1 MCRGAR
7 RQSCLIEGNEAR
19 LPKTTRP
26 VIVVVW
32 QATRA
37 LAHKRT
43 MTDTF
48 EKAGQE
54 AAALQKLWMEN
65 FTKAVQ
71 GAFNFTPDSAPP
83 EMLRQIRAGI
93 FQTLAQSWDEF
104 MRSPQFLDGMRQW
117 MDNAVTFRK
126 ISSEFM
132 GRIRN
137 DMQAPSRS
145 DIDTV
150 MLTVRHMEKRLL
162 DRLDE
167 LSAQLNHGNGKSGD
181 VVRSRPKPG
190 RRGAGRKRGIK
201 AQKAAL

>member
-1 MCRGAR
+1 
-7 RQSCLIEGNEAR
+7 
-19 LPKTTRP
+19 
-26 VIVVVW
+26 
-32 QATRA
+32 
-37 LAHKRT
+37 

-71 GAFNFTPDSAPP
+71 GAFNFSPDSAPP

-117 MDNAVTFRK
+117 MENAVTFRK
-126 ISSEFM
+126 VSSEFM

-167 LSAQLNHGNGKSGD
+167 LSAQISHGNGKSGD
-181 VVRSRPKPG
+181 VPRSRRKPARHGGG
-190 RRGAGRKRGIK
+190 RNRRHKRNG
-201 AQKAAL
+201 L

>member
-1 MCRGAR
+1 
-7 RQSCLIEGNEAR
+7 
-19 LPKTTRP
+19 
-26 VIVVVW
+26 
-32 QATRA
+32 
-37 LAHKRT
+37 

-71 GAFNFTPDSAPP
+71 GAFNFSPDSAPP

-117 MDNAVTFRK
+117 MENAVTFRK
-126 ISSEFM
+126 VSSEFM

-167 LSAQLNHGNGKSGD
+167 LSARISHGNGKSGD
-181 VVRSRPKPG
+181 VARSRRKPARHGGG
-190 RRGAGRKRGIK
+190 RNRRIK
-201 AQKAAL
+201 TQKPAP